1 MEIYFDNS
9 ATTPVFPCVRE
20 VMMRTME
27 DDFGNPSSM
36 HRKGMDAEKY
46 IRAAKTQIAKTL
58 KVDEKEILFTSGGTE
73 SNNTA
78 ILGTVS
84 ANPRLGKHLITSA
97 IEHPSVANTMH
108 WLEGQGYR
116 VTYLPVD
123 HEGRISLE
131 DLAAAIDDE
140 TILVSIMMVNNE
152 IGTREPIEEISR
164 VIKEKNPNTIFHVD
178 AVQAYGKY
186 VIRPKKWGIDLM
198 SVSGHKIHGPKGIG
212 FLYIRD
218 KVKINPIIFGGE
230 QQKGLRSGTENV
242 PGIAGLGAAAEEIYR
257 EHESRTA
264 YLYGCKSRMTEGL
277 LQLEGVTVNGPA
289 VDDGAPHVVSASFA
303 GVRSEVL
310 LHALEDKGIYVS
322 AGSACA
328 SNHPGLSSTLVAI
341 GLDPKLLDCTLR
353 FSFSIF
359 TTEEEVDETLKALK
373 ELLPFLRK
381 YTRK

>member
-36 HRKGMDAEKY
+36 HRKGMDAENY
-46 IRAAKTQIAKTL
+46 IRTAKTQIAKTL

-178 AVQAYGKY
+178 AVQAYGQY

>member
-36 HRKGMDAEKY
+36 HRKGMDAENY
-46 IRAAKTQIAKTL
+46 IRTAKTQIAKTL

-140 TILVSIMMVNNE
+140 TVLVSIMMVNNE

-198 SVSGHKIHGPKGIG
+198 SVSGHKIHGPKGVG

>member
-36 HRKGMDAEKY
+36 HRKGMDAENY
-46 IRAAKTQIAKTL
+46 IRTAKTQIAKTL

-140 TILVSIMMVNNE
+140 TVLVSIMMVNNE

-198 SVSGHKIHGPKGIG
+198 SVSRHKIHGPKGIG

>member
-1 MEIYFDNS
+1 M
-9 ATTPVFPCVRE
+9 
-20 VMMRTME
+20 
-27 DDFGNPSSM
+27 
-36 HRKGMDAEKY
+36 
-46 IRAAKTQIAKTL
+46 
-58 KVDEKEILFTSGGTE
+58 
-73 SNNTA
+73 
-78 ILGTVS
+78 
-84 ANPRLGKHLITSA
+84 
-97 IEHPSVANTMH
+97 
-108 WLEGQGYR
+108 
-116 VTYLPVD
+116 
-123 HEGRISLE
+123 
-131 DLAAAIDDE
+131 
-140 TILVSIMMVNNE
+140 
-152 IGTREPIEEISR
+152 
-164 VIKEKNPNTIFHVD
+164 
-178 AVQAYGKY
+178 
-186 VIRPKKWGIDLM
+186 
-198 SVSGHKIHGPKGIG
+198 
-212 FLYIRD
+212 
-218 KVKINPIIFGGE
+218 
-230 QQKGLRSGTENV
+230 